1 MSQPST
7 IHRGI
12 RPYDN
17 LMRFLVP
24 SQTRVGI
31 DHVVDLAAFGGAGG
45 CSCEHFSYR
54 CAPELRKGAKP
65 STLLRCN
72 HIELARDHFLSGMVD
87 KIMPH
92 CAQQDD
98 GCEVPPQ
105 KVVHGRF

>member
-54 CAPELRKGAKP
+54 CAP
-65 STLLRCN
+65 
-72 HIELARDHFLSGMVD
+72 DHFLSGMVD